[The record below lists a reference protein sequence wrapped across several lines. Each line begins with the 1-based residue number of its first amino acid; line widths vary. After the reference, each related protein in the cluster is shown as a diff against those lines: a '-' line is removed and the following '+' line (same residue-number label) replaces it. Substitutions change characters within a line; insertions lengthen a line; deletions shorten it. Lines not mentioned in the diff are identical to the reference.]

1 MTCKNKV
8 NKTPVHRLSSFY
20 NDYFNSVHP
29 KIQQGIRIHLSDKDG
44 DGYHILLTYRSI
56 VCAIGRDR

>member
-29 KIQQGIRIHLSDKDG
+29 KIQQKLPPETSHNLYQANDESF
-44 DGYHILLTYRSI
+44 
-56 VCAIGRDR
+56 